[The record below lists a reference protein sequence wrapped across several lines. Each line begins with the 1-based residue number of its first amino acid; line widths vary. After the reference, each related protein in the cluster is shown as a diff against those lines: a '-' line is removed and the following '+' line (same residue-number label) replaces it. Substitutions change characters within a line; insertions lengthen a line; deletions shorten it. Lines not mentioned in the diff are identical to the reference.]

1 MSAANLFD
9 KLSSRI
15 FLFLLA
21 CYVYSLF
28 FIETWLF
35 LSLGVLTLAA
45 FELLMLILSKNS
57 WVSARSLK
65 RKTLKTLLLAS
76 REENLRLF
84 ARALGD
90 EYKVLVKETHLVFFK
105 HNRKCALFVRF
116 EKLPLSDKDV
126 VECARV
132 DKNFREIYICCKS
145 CDNTARIMQN
155 VLESQK
161 ITIYEQ
167 NDVFELLKKH
177 ETYPSFEL
185 VAKPRFSRL
194 FSQMFSARNIKNY
207 LFCAGIIL
215 LFSVFSPLKLYYY
228 IASGICVV
236 LSLVCL
242 IKNGRRGSKE
252 LL

>member
-28 FIETWLF
+28 FPETWLF
-35 LSLGVLTLAA
+35 LSLGAVTLAA
-45 FELLMLILSKNS
+45 FELVTLILSKNT
-57 WVSARSLK
+57 WVSTRSLK
-65 RKTLKTLLLAS
+65 RKTLKTLQLSS
-76 REENLRLF
+76 RYDNLKLF
-84 ARALGD
+84 ARALEG

-105 HNRKCALFVRF
+105 HNKKCALFSRF
-116 EKLPLSDKDV
+116 EKLPLTDKEV
-126 VECARV
+126 VECARL

-145 CDNTARIMQN
+145 CDNSARIMQN
-155 VLESQK
+155 VLDSQK
-161 ITIYEQ
+161 IVIYEQ

-185 VAKPRFSRL
+185 VEKPRFSRL

-228 IASGICVV
+228 IASGVCVL

-242 IKNGRRGSKE
+242 IKSGRRITKE